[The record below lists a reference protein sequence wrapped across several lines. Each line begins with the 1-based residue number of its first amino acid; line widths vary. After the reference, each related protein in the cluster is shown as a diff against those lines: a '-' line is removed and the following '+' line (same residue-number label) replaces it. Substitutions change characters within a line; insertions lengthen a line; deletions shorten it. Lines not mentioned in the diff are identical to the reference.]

1 MPPAPLASEPEIGG
15 HFVGVDVGGTKV
27 AVATVDD
34 EQFGEPSIRPT
45 EAASTA
51 GLIDEIVA
59 VVEAARTRRTRAVGI
74 GVPSIVELET
84 GRVRSSVNLHL
95 ANFDL
100 RGVLESQIGLPVF
113 VDNDATVAAIGE
125 AFDDGG
131 RPIVQNLVMLTIGTG
146 VGGGLVLGGRVYRGS
161 TGAAAEL
168 GHTMVG
174 ASLDEGTPVAGQ
186 FPQRGSLE
194 ALASGRVLD
203 HMAAEIAV
211 QRPESALGSMAARG
225 ERIDGHDVVRAAR
238 DGDPDAAGALR
249 VLGERLGIG
258 IANAINTFDP
268 DEVVIGGGVS
278 VARDLLLAPARE
290 TARQFVLPGVLF
302 GLSYAF
308 LFEAYYRGR
317 VTIVSPL
324 VATESLFGVAFSVLL
339 LRRSEL
345 VGRHV
350 AFGAALIVGG
360 AALIGATR

>member
-1 MPPAPLASEPEIGG
+1 METAILSGMPPAPLASEPEIGLRG

-34 EQFGEPSIRPT
+34 EQFRKPSVRPT

-59 VVEAARTRRTRAVGI
+59 VVEATRTQRTRAVGI
-74 GVPSIVELET
+74 GVPSIVEFET

-95 ANFDL
+95 ASFDL
-100 RGVLESQIGLPVF
+100 RGVLETRIGLPVF

-125 AFDDGG
+125 AFDEAG
-131 RPIVQNLVMLTIGTG
+131 RPIVQNLVMLTVGTG

-168 GHTMVG
+168 GHTIIG
-174 ASLDEGTPVAGQ
+174 ASFEEGTPVAGN

-203 HMAAEIAV
+203 HKAADIAV
-211 QRPESALGSMAARG
+211 QRPDSALGRLAAHG
-225 ERIDGHDVVRAAR
+225 ERIDGRDVVRAAR
-238 DGDPDAAGALR
+238 DGDPAAVGALR

-268 DEVVIGGGVS
+268 DAVVIGGGVS

-290 TARQFVLPGVLF
+290 TAWQFVLPGV
-302 GLSYAF
+302 G
-308 LFEAYYRGR
+308 ER
-317 VTIVSPL
+317 
-324 VATESLFGVAFSVLL
+324 TEIRLARHGQDAGV
-339 LRRSEL
+339 R
-345 VGRHV
+345 
-350 AFGAALIVGG
+350 GAALL
-360 AALIGATR
+360 AAIELARGDFAFIPPRAEVESAS